1 MHTLRPSVL
10 LQRWCAWRHLL
21 LSVMLIASLSYEC
34 HAQRFSLSVYPPTT
48 VQTTPPTL
56 RLYTSPRP
64 KTLRP
69 SKELDSLGRYCFR
82 GQLSTPVVYAE
93 LLFAGYPYGI
103 PLFIE
108 DHPMEVKTAI
118 NDNGYLISTSV
129 VGSLT
134 NTTYRF
140 VIEQCTSTE
149 QEQQQSK
156 KECIEHFI
164 RENPTAVIA
173 AALIYNE
180 LSFRPDCRYTTIDSL
195 YQLLHGAACSTYHYR
210 QLTQRLQLLATLE
223 PGQPLPLFDYPD
235 STGTLHNSDALPATL
250 NILLFYDTRR
260 IPQSF
265 SHDVQELHHYL
276 HHLPQD
282 TKPVNLIKIPIDR
295 HPKQWDSPMIQR
307 LDINYSPH
315 ILIVD
320 AERHI
325 VQRHVYLWQLPYIIS
340 NL

>member
-1 MHTLRPSVL
+1 
-10 LQRWCAWRHLL
+10 
-21 LSVMLIASLSYEC
+21 
-34 HAQRFSLSVYPPTT
+34 
-48 VQTTPPTL
+48 
-56 RLYTSPRP
+56 
-64 KTLRP
+64 
-69 SKELDSLGRYCFR
+69 
-82 GQLSTPVVYAE
+82 
-93 LLFAGYPYGI
+93 
-103 PLFIE
+103 
-108 DHPMEVKTAI
+108 MEVKTAI
-118 NDNGYLISTSV
+118 NDNGYLVSTSV

-140 VIEQCTSTE
+140 VIEQCTTTE
-149 QEQQQSK
+149 QEQRQSK
-156 KECIEHFI
+156 KECIEHFV

-173 AALIYNE
+173 AALIYDE
-180 LSFRPDCRYTTIDSL
+180 LSFRPDCQYTTIDSL

-210 QLTQRLQLLATLE
+210 LLTQRLQLLATLE

-235 STGTLHNSDALPATL
+235 STGTLHNSDVLPATL

-265 SHDVQELHHYL
+265 SHDVQEVRHYL
-276 HHLPQD
+276 HRLPQG
-282 TKPVNLIKIPIDR
+282 TKPVNLIEIPIDR

-320 AERHI
+320 AKRHI